1 MSWKLKF
8 RFGNP
13 YLVLKTPL
21 SPAPNLH
28 DYAHWIRP
36 AIQPSY
42 QPKKVWNRPT
52 WVRTSFKAQW
62 AGGGVKS
69 VKSCIADRKITCWM
83 FWNQKWIDHVIMK
96 ETRYVSTCSRTYKC
110 LNHGCEILWGSKH
123 PEILYR
129 NSGAMAWIVH
139 NNDPMAPDTKTRSKF
154 NL

>member
-36 AIQPSY
+36 AIKPSY

-52 WVRTSFKAQW
+52 WVRTSFKAQC
-62 AGGGVKS
+62 AVLNK
-69 VKSCIADRKITCWM
+69 VM
-83 FWNQKWIDHVIMK
+83 FTDFYN
-96 ETRYVSTCSRTYKC
+96 
-110 LNHGCEILWGSKH
+110 
-123 PEILYR
+123 ILY
-129 NSGAMAWIVH
+129 NKLYAS
-139 NNDPMAPDTKTRSKF
+139 
-154 NL
+154 